1 MLSVDVYFF
10 KYKQNI
16 PISCAKSNVLTK

>member
-1 MLSVDVYFF
+1 MHY

-16 PISCAKSNVLTK
+16 P